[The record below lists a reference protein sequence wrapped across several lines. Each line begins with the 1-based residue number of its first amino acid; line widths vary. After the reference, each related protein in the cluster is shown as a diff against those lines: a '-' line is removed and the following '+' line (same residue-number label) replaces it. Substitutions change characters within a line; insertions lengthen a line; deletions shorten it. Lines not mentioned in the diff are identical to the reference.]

1 MAVSS
6 HVNSIVMVI
15 DRILRTLALPLA
27 VVGFAA
33 IYLLEK
39 KRPLRDPVESKPVR
53 NGRNLIVAAT
63 AGAAMYLIERPVA
76 ERAASLVER
85 RQFGLLK
92 LARLPKWFER
102 IAALVL
108 LDYTLYL
115 WHVLT
120 HRVPALWRFHVVHHA
135 DLDLDASTAFRFHF
149 GEIAISVAWRAAQI
163 VVIGVSP
170 DTLKIWHAFLL
181 PSIIFHHSNL
191 KLPESIERP
200 LSKIIVTPRL
210 HGIHHS
216 IVREETDSNWSS
228 GLSVWDRLHGTY
240 RGTAEHV
247 GITIGVPAFR
257 RPGQVTLGRLLEMP
271 FIQQRS
277 SWTLN
282 ATNEGDER

>member
-1 MAVSS
+1 
-6 HVNSIVMVI
+6 MVI
-15 DRILRTLALPLA
+15 GRILRTLALPLA

-92 LARLPKWFER
+92 LARLPKWLER

-170 DTLKIWHAFLL
+170 DTLKIWHALLL
-181 PSIIFHHSNL
+181 PSIIFHHS
-191 KLPESIERP
+191 
-200 LSKIIVTPRL
+200 T
-210 HGIHHS
+210 
-216 IVREETDSNWSS
+216 
-228 GLSVWDRLHGTY
+228 
-240 RGTAEHV
+240 
-247 GITIGVPAFR
+247 
-257 RPGQVTLGRLLEMP
+257 
-271 FIQQRS
+271 
-277 SWTLN
+277 
-282 ATNEGDER
+282 

>member
-1 MAVSS
+1 
-6 HVNSIVMVI
+6 MVI
-15 DRILRTLALPLA
+15 GRILRTLALPLA
-27 VVGFAA
+27 VVGVAA

-92 LARLPKWFER
+92 LARLPKWLER

-135 DLDLDASTAFRFHF
+135 DLDLDASTALRFHF

-170 DTLKIWHAFLL
+170 DTLKIWHALLL

-216 IVREETDSNWSS
+216 IVRAETDSNWSS

-240 RGTAEHV
+240 RGTSEHV

-271 FIQQRS
+271 FIEQRS
-277 SWTLN
+277 SWTLP
-282 ATNEGDER
+282 ATNEGDEH